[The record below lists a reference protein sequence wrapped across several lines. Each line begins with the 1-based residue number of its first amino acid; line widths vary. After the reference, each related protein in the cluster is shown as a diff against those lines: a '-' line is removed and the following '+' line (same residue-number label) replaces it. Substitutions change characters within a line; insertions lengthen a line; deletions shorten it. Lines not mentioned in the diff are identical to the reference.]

1 MSTIRYSD
9 AASNAMLDTG
19 LVDYINTGAGAPEI
33 EFYNSTMPATG
44 DTAIAA
50 QVLLA
55 TLTCSDPWEAG
66 AAASRSVAADTITGA
81 NAVADG
87 TATFAILYNGNGDR
101 VALMDV
107 GNLSSSAAIKMSSTA
122 FVTGQPVS
130 LTSLTISVPA
140 SLTG

>member
-9 AASNAMLDTG
+9 AAANAKLDIG
-19 LVDYINTGAGAPEI
+19 LVPYINTGASAPQI
-33 EFYNSTMPATG
+33 KFYNGTMPATG
-44 DTAIAA
+44 DTAITS
-50 QVLLA
+50 QILLA

-66 AAASRSVAADTITGA
+66 AAASRSVASDAITGA

-87 TATFAILYNGNGDR
+87 TMTFAILLNGNGDR

-122 FVTGQPVS
+122 AVTGQPVS
-130 LTSLTISVPA
+130 ITALTISIPTT
-140 SLTG
+140 LNG

>member
-19 LVDYINTGAGAPEI
+19 LVAYINTGASAPQI
-33 EFYNSTMPATG
+33 KFYNGTMPATG
-44 DTAIAA
+44 DTAIGS
-50 QVLLA
+50 QILLA
-55 TLTCSDPWEAG
+55 TLTCSDPWEAA
-66 AAASRSVAADTITGA
+66 AAASRSVAADAITGA

-87 TATFAILYNGNGDR
+87 TATFAILLNGNGDR

-130 LTSLTISVPA
+130 MTSLTISIPA
-140 SLTG
+140 TLTG